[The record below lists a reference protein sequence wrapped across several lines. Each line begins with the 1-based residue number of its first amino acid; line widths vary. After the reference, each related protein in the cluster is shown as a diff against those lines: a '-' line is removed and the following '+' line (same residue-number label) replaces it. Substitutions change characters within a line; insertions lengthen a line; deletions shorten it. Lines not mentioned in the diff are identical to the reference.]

1 VNETPTTIETLI
13 EVFRSGQTEAFQRM
27 ASALEPADL
36 ADVLAELQDDERL
49 EAVRVLPPEV
59 SANALAA
66 LPEDAHAEETLA
78 ALDPEQAAD
87 IVEEL
92 EDDDAADLIGELE
105 PEEQERILGR
115 VEEEDRAEV
124 EHLLG
129 YGEET
134 AGGIMTTHLVTVRKS
149 DTADQ
154 ALAKIRQQADEV
166 EDFYQ
171 VFVVDG
177 MERLAGILP
186 LKALVL
192 SSPGRP
198 VREIMEGADNIV
210 HPDLD
215 QEEVARIMARYDLPS
230 VPVVD
235 ADGKLLGRVT
245 FDDVS
250 DVMEEEHTED
260 LLRFSGVAADEGLA
274 VALRTA
280 VRTRLPW
287 LYLNLF
293 TAFLAAAVVLYF
305 KDQIQRTVLLAALM
319 PVIAGLGGNAGTQAL
334 AVTVRRLA
342 LGLISRRQGMEAVAK
357 EALIGATNGLA
368 VGIAIALVTLA
379 MGEDPRLGLLVFLAM
394 SFNVFVAGTAG
405 AFIPI
410 VLEKVGVDPAIASS
424 VFVTTLTD
432 IVGFAFLLGLAG
444 YLLV

>member
-1 VNETPTTIETLI
+1 MTETPTTIETLI
-13 EVFRSGQTEAFQRM
+13 ELFRSGRTEAFQRN
-27 ASALEPADL
+27 ASELEPADL
-36 ADVLAELQDDERL
+36 ADVLVALQDDERL
-49 EAVRVLPPEV
+49 EAVRILPPEV
-59 SANALAA
+59 SANALAE

-78 ALDPEQAAD
+78 ALDPEHAAD

-92 EDDDAADLIGELE
+92 EDDDAADIIGELE

-124 EHLLG
+124 EHLLR
-129 YGEET
+129 YDEDT
-134 AGGIMTTHLVTVRKS
+134 AGGIMTAHLVTVRES

-171 VFVVDG
+171 VFVVDA

-192 SSPGRP
+192 SAPGRP
-198 VREIMEGADNIV
+198 VRDIMEDADNIV

-215 QEEVARIMARYDLPS
+215 QEEVARMIARYDLPA

-235 ADGKLLGRVT
+235 ANGKLLGRVT

-274 VALRTA
+274 VALKTA

-287 LYLNLF
+287 LYLNLL
-293 TAFLAAAVVLYF
+293 TAFLAAAVVIYF
-305 KDQIQRTVLLAALM
+305 QNQIQRTVMLAALM
-319 PVIAGLGGNAGTQAL
+319 PVIAGMGGNAGTQAL

-342 LGLISRRQGMEAVAK
+342 LGLISRRQGLEAVAK

-368 VGIAIALVTLA
+368 VGLAIALVTLA
-379 MGEDPRLGLLVFLAM
+379 LGQDPRLGLLVFIAM
-394 SFNVFVAGTAG
+394 SFNIFLAGFAG

-410 VLEKVGVDPAIASS
+410 VLEKIGVDPAIASS

-432 IVGFAFLLGLAG
+432 IAGFAFLLGLAG

>member
-1 VNETPTTIETLI
+1 MSETPTTIDTLI
-13 EVFRSGQTEAFQRM
+13 ELFRSGRTEAFQRS
-27 ASALEPADL
+27 ASELEPADL
-36 ADVLAELQDDERL
+36 ADVLAALHDDERL
-49 EAVRVLPPEV
+49 EAVRILPPEV
-59 SANALAA
+59 SANALAE
-66 LPEDAHAEETLA
+66 LPEDVHAEETLA

-92 EDDDAADLIGELE
+92 EDDDAADLLGELE
-105 PEEQERILGR
+105 PEEQKRILGR

-124 EHLLG
+124 ERLLRFD
-129 YGEET
+129 EET
-134 AGGIMTTHLVTVRKS
+134 AGGIMTAHLVTVRDD

-154 ALAKIRQQADEV
+154 ALAKIRQQADVV

-171 VFVVDG
+171 VFVVDA

-192 SSPGRP
+192 SAPGLP
-198 VREIMEGADNIV
+198 VVEIMESADNTV

-215 QEEVARIMARYDLPS
+215 QEEVARIMARYDLPA

-235 ADGKLLGRVT
+235 ANGKLLGRVT

-260 LLRFSGVAADEGLA
+260 LLRFSGVAADEGLG
-274 VALRTA
+274 VALKTA

-293 TAFLAAAVVLYF
+293 TAFLAAAVVVYF
-305 KDQIQRTVLLAALM
+305 KDEIQRTVLLAALM
-319 PVIAGLGGNAGTQAL
+319 PIIAGLGGNAGTQSL

-342 LGLISRRQGMEAVAK
+342 LGLITRRQGLEGVAK

-368 VGIAIALVTLA
+368 VGLAIALVTLA
-379 MGEDPRLGLLVFLAM
+379 VGEDPRLGLLVFLAM
-394 SFNVFVAGTAG
+394 TFNVFVAGTAG

-410 VLEKVGVDPAIASS
+410 VLEKIGVDPAVASS
-424 VFVTTLTD
+424 VFVTSLTD
-432 IVGFAFLLGLAG
+432 IAGFAFLLGLAS
-444 YLLV
+444 YLIV

>member
-1 VNETPTTIETLI
+1 MSETPTTIDTLI
-13 EVFRSGQTEAFQRM
+13 ELFRSGNTEAFKRS
-27 ASALEPADL
+27 ASELEPADM
-36 ADVLAELQDDERL
+36 ADVLAALHDDERL
-49 EAVRVLPPEV
+49 EAVRILPPEV
-59 SANALAA
+59 SANALAE
-66 LPEDAHAEETLA
+66 LPDDVHAEETLA

-92 EDDDAADLIGELE
+92 EDDDAADLLGELE
-105 PEEQERILGR
+105 PEEQKRILGR

-124 EHLLG
+124 EDLLR
-129 YGEET
+129 YDEET
-134 AGGIMTTHLVTVRKS
+134 AGGIMTAHLVTVRDN

-154 ALAKIRQQADEV
+154 ALTKIRQQADVV

-171 VFVVDG
+171 VFVVDA

-192 SSPGRP
+192 SAPARP
-198 VREIMEGADNIV
+198 VREIMEGADNTV

-215 QEEVARIMARYDLPS
+215 QEEVARIMARYDLPA

-235 ADGKLLGRVT
+235 ANGKLLGRVT

-260 LLRFSGVAADEGLA
+260 LLRFSGVAADEGLG
-274 VALRTA
+274 VALKTA

-293 TAFLAAAVVLYF
+293 TAFLAAAVVVYF
-305 KDQIQRTVLLAALM
+305 KDEIQRTVLLAALM
-319 PVIAGLGGNAGTQAL
+319 PIIAGLGGNAGTQSL
-334 AVTVRRLA
+334 AVTVRRLS
-342 LGLISRRQGMEAVAK
+342 LGLISRRQGLEGVAK

-368 VGIAIALVTLA
+368 VGLAIALVTLA
-379 MGEDPRLGLLVFLAM
+379 VGEDPRLGLLVFLAM
-394 SFNVFVAGTAG
+394 TFNVFVAGTAG

-410 VLEKVGVDPAIASS
+410 VLEKIGVDPAIASS
-424 VFVTTLTD
+424 VFVTSLTD
-432 IVGFAFLLGLAG
+432 IAGFAFLLGLAS
-444 YLLV
+444 YLII

>member
-13 EVFRSGQTEAFQRM
+13 EIFRSGQTEAFQRN

-36 ADVLAELQDDERL
+36 ADVLAALQDDERL

-66 LPEDAHAEETLA
+66 LPEDIHAEETLA

-92 EDDDAADLIGELE
+92 EDDDAADLLGELE
-105 PEEQERILGR
+105 PADQERILGR

-129 YGEET
+129 YDEET

-198 VREIMEGADNIV
+198 VREIMEGADNMV
-210 HPDLD
+210 HPDVD

-410 VLEKVGVDPAIASS
+410 VLEKAGIDPAIASS

-444 YLLV
+444 FLLV

>member
-13 EVFRSGQTEAFQRM
+13 AIFRSGQTEAFQRM
-27 ASALEPADL
+27 ASALDSADL

-49 EAVRVLPPEV
+49 EAVRILPPEI

-66 LPEDAHAEETLA
+66 LPEDVHAEETLA

-124 EHLLG
+124 EHLLR
-129 YGEET
+129 YDEET

-149 DTADQ
+149 DTANQ

-192 SSPGRP
+192 SAPGRP
-198 VREIMEGADNIV
+198 VREIMESADNTV
-210 HPDLD
+210 LPDLD
-215 QEEVARIMARYDLPS
+215 QEEVARVMARYDLPA

-274 VALRTA
+274 VALKSA

-305 KDQIQRTVLLAALM
+305 KDEIQRTVLLAALM

-342 LGLISRRQGMEAVAK
+342 LGLISQRQGLEAVAK

-368 VGIAIALVTLA
+368 VGVAIALVTLA

-394 SFNVFVAGTAG
+394 TFNVFVAGTAG

-410 VLEKVGVDPAIASS
+410 VLEKAGIDPAIASS

-444 YLLV
+444 FLLV

>member
-1 VNETPTTIETLI
+1 
-13 EVFRSGQTEAFQRM
+13 
-27 ASALEPADL
+27 
-36 ADVLAELQDDERL
+36 
-49 EAVRVLPPEV
+49 
-59 SANALAA
+59 
-66 LPEDAHAEETLA
+66 
-78 ALDPEQAAD
+78 
-87 IVEEL
+87 
-92 EDDDAADLIGELE
+92 
-105 PEEQERILGR
+105 
-115 VEEEDRAEV
+115 
-124 EHLLG
+124 
-129 YGEET
+129 
-134 AGGIMTTHLVTVRKS
+134 
-149 DTADQ
+149 
-154 ALAKIRQQADEV
+154 
-166 EDFYQ
+166 
-171 VFVVDG
+171 

-198 VREIMEGADNIV
+198 VREIMEGADNMV
-210 HPDLD
+210 HPDVD

-410 VLEKVGVDPAIASS
+410 VLEKAGIDPAIASS

-444 YLLV
+444 FLLV

>member
-1 VNETPTTIETLI
+1 MNETPTTIETLI
-13 EVFRSGQTEAFQRM
+13 EVFRSGQTEAFQRL

-66 LPEDAHAEETLA
+66 LPEDVHAEETLA

-124 EHLLG
+124 EHLLR
-129 YGEET
+129 YDEDT

-171 VFVVDG
+171 VFVVDD

-198 VREIMEGADNIV
+198 VREIMEGADNMV

-215 QEEVARIMARYDLPS
+215 QEEVARIMARYDLPA

-342 LGLISRRQGMEAVAK
+342 LGLISRRQGLEAVAK
-357 EALIGATNGLA
+357 EALIGATNGVA
-368 VGIAIALVTLA
+368 VGVAIALVTLA

-410 VLEKVGVDPAIASS
+410 LLEKAGIDPAIASS

>member
-1 VNETPTTIETLI
+1 MNETPTTIETLI
-13 EVFRSGQTEAFQRM
+13 EIFRSGQTEAFQRN

-36 ADVLAELQDDERL
+36 ADVLAALQDDERL

-66 LPEDAHAEETLA
+66 LPEDIHAEETLA

-92 EDDDAADLIGELE
+92 EDDDAADLLGELE
-105 PEEQERILGR
+105 PADQERILGR

-129 YGEET
+129 YDEET

-198 VREIMEGADNIV
+198 VREIMEGADNMV
-210 HPDLD
+210 HPDVD

-319 PVIAGLGGNAGTQAL
+319 PVIAGLGGNACTQAL

-410 VLEKVGVDPAIASS
+410 VLEKAGIDPAIASS

-444 YLLV
+444 FLLV

>member
-1 VNETPTTIETLI
+1 MNETPTTIEALI
-13 EVFRSGQTEAFQRM
+13 AIFRSGQTEAFQRM
-27 ASALEPADL
+27 ASELDSADL

-49 EAVRVLPPEV
+49 EAVRILPPEI

-66 LPEDAHAEETLA
+66 LPEDVHAEETLA

-124 EHLLG
+124 EHLLR
-129 YGEET
+129 YDEET

-149 DTADQ
+149 DTANQ

-192 SSPGRP
+192 SAPGRP
-198 VREIMEGADNIV
+198 VREIMESADNTV
-210 HPDLD
+210 LPDLD
-215 QEEVARIMARYDLPS
+215 QEEVARVMARYDLPA

-274 VALRTA
+274 VALKSA

-305 KDQIQRTVLLAALM
+305 KDEIQRTVLLAALM

-342 LGLISRRQGMEAVAK
+342 LGLISQRQGLEAVAK

-368 VGIAIALVTLA
+368 VGVAIALVTLA

-394 SFNVFVAGTAG
+394 TFNVFVAGTAG

-410 VLEKVGVDPAIASS
+410 VLEKAGIDPAIASS

-444 YLLV
+444 FLLV

>member
-1 VNETPTTIETLI
+1 MTETPTPIETAIDL
-13 EVFRSGQTEAFQRM
+13 FRMGQSATFLEQ
-27 ASALEPADL
+27 ASAFEPADL
-36 ADVLAELQDDERL
+36 ADVLAALDEDERIQ
-49 EAVRVLPPEV
+49 AVKLLPPEV
-59 SANALAA
+59 AADALAE
-66 LPEDAHAEETLA
+66 LPDDAHAEETLA
-78 ALDPEQAAD
+78 ALDPAHAAD

-92 EDDDAADLIGELE
+92 EDDDAADLLGDLE
-105 PEEQERILGR
+105 PAEQERILAV

-124 EHLLG
+124 ENLLR
-129 YGEET
+129 YDEET
-134 AGGIMTTHLVTVRKS
+134 AGGIMTTHLVTVRES

-154 ALAKIRQQADEV
+154 ALAAIRQQAEEV

-171 VFVVDG
+171 VFVVDT
-177 MERLAGILP
+177 MERLVGILP

-192 SSPGRP
+192 SAPGRP
-198 VREIMEGADNIV
+198 VRGIMETADTTV
-210 HPDLD
+210 LPDLD
-215 QEEVARIMARYDLPS
+215 QEEVARLMARYDLPA

-235 ADGKLLGRVT
+235 ANGKLLGRVT

-260 LLRFSGVAADEGLA
+260 LLRFSGVAADEGLG

-293 TAFLAAAVVLYF
+293 TAFLAAAVVVYF
-305 KDQIQRTVLLAALM
+305 REEIQRTVLLAALM
-319 PVIAGLGGNAGTQAL
+319 PIIAGLGGNAGTQSL

-342 LGLISRRQGMEAVAK
+342 LGLITRRQGVEAVAK
-357 EALIGATNGLA
+357 EALIGAANGLA

-379 MGEDPRLGLLVFLAM
+379 VGEDPRLGLLVFLAM
-394 SFNVFVAGTAG
+394 TFNVFVAGSAG

-410 VLEKVGVDPAIASS
+410 VLEKVGIDPAIASS

-432 IVGFAFLLGLAG
+432 IVGFAFLLGLASV
-444 YLLV
+444 LLI

>member
-1 VNETPTTIETLI
+1 MNETPTTIEALI
-13 EVFRSGQTEAFQRM
+13 AIFRSGQTEAFQRM
-27 ASALEPADL
+27 ASELDSADL

-49 EAVRVLPPEV
+49 EAVRILPPEI

-66 LPEDAHAEETLA
+66 LPEDVHAEETLA

-124 EHLLG
+124 EHLLR
-129 YGEET
+129 YDEET

-149 DTADQ
+149 DTANQ

-192 SSPGRP
+192 SAPGRP
-198 VREIMEGADNIV
+198 VREIMEGADNTV
-210 HPDLD
+210 LPDLD
-215 QEEVARIMARYDLPS
+215 QEEVARVMARYDLPA

-274 VALRTA
+274 VALKSA

-287 LYLNLF
+287 LFLNLF

-305 KDQIQRTVLLAALM
+305 KDEIQRTVLLAALM

-342 LGLISRRQGMEAVAK
+342 LGLISQRHGLEAVAK

-368 VGIAIALVTLA
+368 VGVAIALVTLA

-394 SFNVFVAGTAG
+394 TFNVFVAGTAG

-410 VLEKVGVDPAIASS
+410 VLVKAGIDPAIASS

-444 YLLV
+444 FLLV

>member
-1 VNETPTTIETLI
+1 MNETPTTIETLI
-13 EVFRSGQTEAFQRM
+13 EIFRSGQTEAFQRN

-36 ADVLAELQDDERL
+36 ADVLAALQDDERL

-66 LPEDAHAEETLA
+66 LPEDIHAEETLA

-92 EDDDAADLIGELE
+92 EDDDAADLLGELE
-105 PEEQERILGR
+105 PADQERILGR

-129 YGEET
+129 YDEET

-198 VREIMEGADNIV
+198 VREIMEGADNMV
-210 HPDLD
+210 HPDVD

-410 VLEKVGVDPAIASS
+410 VLEKAGIDPAIASS

-444 YLLV
+444 FLLV

>member
-1 VNETPTTIETLI
+1 MSETPTTIDTLI
-13 EVFRSGQTEAFQRM
+13 ELFRSGHTEAFQRS
-27 ASALEPADL
+27 ASELEPADL
-36 ADVLAELQDDERL
+36 ADVLAALHDDERL
-49 EAVRVLPPEV
+49 EAVRILPPEV
-59 SANALAA
+59 SANALAE
-66 LPEDAHAEETLA
+66 LPEDVHAEETLA

-92 EDDDAADLIGELE
+92 EDDDAADLLGELE
-105 PEEQERILGR
+105 PEEQKRILGR

-124 EHLLG
+124 EDLLR
-129 YGEET
+129 YDEET
-134 AGGIMTTHLVTVRKS
+134 AGGIMTAHLVTVRDN

-154 ALAKIRQQADEV
+154 ALTKIRQQADVV

-171 VFVVDG
+171 VFVVDA

-192 SSPGRP
+192 SAPARP
-198 VREIMEGADNIV
+198 VREIMEGADNTV

-215 QEEVARIMARYDLPS
+215 QEEVARIMARYDLPA

-235 ADGKLLGRVT
+235 ANGKLLGRVT

-260 LLRFSGVAADEGLA
+260 LLRFSGVAADEGLG
-274 VALRTA
+274 VALKTA

-293 TAFLAAAVVLYF
+293 TAFLAAAVVVYF
-305 KDQIQRTVLLAALM
+305 KDEIQRTVLLAALM
-319 PVIAGLGGNAGTQAL
+319 PIIAGLGGNAGTQSL
-334 AVTVRRLA
+334 AVTVRRLS
-342 LGLISRRQGMEAVAK
+342 LGLISRRQGLEGVAK

-368 VGIAIALVTLA
+368 VGLAIALVTLA
-379 MGEDPRLGLLVFLAM
+379 VGEDPRLGLLVFLAM
-394 SFNVFVAGTAG
+394 TFNVFVAGTAG

-410 VLEKVGVDPAIASS
+410 VLEKIGVDPAVASS
-424 VFVTTLTD
+424 VFVTSLTD
-432 IVGFAFLLGLAG
+432 IAGFAFLLGLAS
-444 YLLV
+444 YLII

>member
-13 EVFRSGQTEAFQRM
+13 EIFRSGQTEAFQRN

-36 ADVLAELQDDERL
+36 ADVLAALQDDERL

-66 LPEDAHAEETLA
+66 LPEDIHAEETLA

-92 EDDDAADLIGELE
+92 EDDDAADLLGELE
-105 PEEQERILGR
+105 PADQERILGR
-115 VEEEDRAEV
+115 VEEEDR
-124 EHLLG
+124 
-129 YGEET
+129 
-134 AGGIMTTHLVTVRKS
+134 
-149 DTADQ
+149 
-154 ALAKIRQQADEV
+154 AKIRQQADEV

-198 VREIMEGADNIV
+198 VREIMEGADNMV
-210 HPDLD
+210 HPDVD

-410 VLEKVGVDPAIASS
+410 VLEKAGIDPAIASS

-444 YLLV
+444 FLLV

>member
-1 VNETPTTIETLI
+1 
-13 EVFRSGQTEAFQRM
+13 
-27 ASALEPADL
+27 
-36 ADVLAELQDDERL
+36 
-49 EAVRVLPPEV
+49 
-59 SANALAA
+59 
-66 LPEDAHAEETLA
+66 
-78 ALDPEQAAD
+78 
-87 IVEEL
+87 
-92 EDDDAADLIGELE
+92 
-105 PEEQERILGR
+105 
-115 VEEEDRAEV
+115 
-124 EHLLG
+124 
-129 YGEET
+129 
-134 AGGIMTTHLVTVRKS
+134 
-149 DTADQ
+149 
-154 ALAKIRQQADEV
+154 
-166 EDFYQ
+166 

-198 VREIMEGADNIV
+198 VREIMEGADNMV
-210 HPDLD
+210 HPDVD

-410 VLEKVGVDPAIASS
+410 VLEKAGIDPAIASS

-444 YLLV
+444 FLLV

>member
-1 VNETPTTIETLI
+1 MSETPTTIDTLI
-13 EVFRSGQTEAFQRM
+13 ELFRSGHTEAFQRS
-27 ASALEPADL
+27 ASELEPADL
-36 ADVLAELQDDERL
+36 ADVLAALHDDERL
-49 EAVRVLPPEV
+49 EAVRILPPEV
-59 SANALAA
+59 SANALAE
-66 LPEDAHAEETLA
+66 LPEDVHAEETLA

-92 EDDDAADLIGELE
+92 EDDDAADLLGELE
-105 PEEQERILGR
+105 PEEQKRILGR

-124 EHLLG
+124 EDLLR
-129 YGEET
+129 YDEET
-134 AGGIMTTHLVTVRKS
+134 AGGIMTAHLVTVRDN

-154 ALAKIRQQADEV
+154 ALTKIRQQADVV

-171 VFVVDG
+171 VFVVDA
-177 MERLAGILP
+177 MERLVGILP

-192 SSPGRP
+192 SAPARP
-198 VREIMEGADNIV
+198 VREIMEGADNMV

-215 QEEVARIMARYDLPS
+215 QEEVARIMARYDLPA

-235 ADGKLLGRVT
+235 ANGKLLGRVT

-260 LLRFSGVAADEGLA
+260 LLRFSGVAADEGLG
-274 VALRTA
+274 VALKTA

-293 TAFLAAAVVLYF
+293 TAFLAAAVVVYF
-305 KDQIQRTVLLAALM
+305 KEEIQRTVLLAALM
-319 PVIAGLGGNAGTQAL
+319 PIIAGLGGNAGTQSL

-342 LGLISRRQGMEAVAK
+342 LGLISRRQGLEGVAK

-368 VGIAIALVTLA
+368 VGLAIALVTLA
-379 MGEDPRLGLLVFLAM
+379 VGEDPRLGLLVFLAM
-394 SFNVFVAGTAG
+394 TFNVFVAGTAG

-410 VLEKVGVDPAIASS
+410 VLEKIGVDPAVASS
-424 VFVTTLTD
+424 VFVTSLTD
-432 IVGFAFLLGLAG
+432 IAGFAFLLGLAS
-444 YLLV
+444 YLII

>member
-1 VNETPTTIETLI
+1 MSETPTTIDTLI
-13 EVFRSGQTEAFQRM
+13 ELFRSGNTKAFQRS
-27 ASALEPADL
+27 ASELEPADL
-36 ADVLAELQDDERL
+36 ADVLAALHDDERL
-49 EAVRVLPPEV
+49 EAVRILPPEV
-59 SANALAA
+59 SANALAE
-66 LPEDAHAEETLA
+66 LPDDVHAEETLA

-92 EDDDAADLIGELE
+92 EDDDAADLLGELE
-105 PEEQERILGR
+105 PEEQKRILGR

-124 EHLLG
+124 EDLLR
-129 YGEET
+129 YDEET
-134 AGGIMTTHLVTVRKS
+134 AGGIMTAHLVTVCDN

-154 ALAKIRQQADEV
+154 ALSKIRQQAEVV

-171 VFVVDG
+171 VFVVDA

-192 SSPGRP
+192 SAPARP
-198 VREIMEGADNIV
+198 VREIMEGADNTV

-215 QEEVARIMARYDLPS
+215 QEEVARIMARYDLPA

-235 ADGKLLGRVT
+235 ANGKLLGRVT

-260 LLRFSGVAADEGLA
+260 LLRFSGVAADEGLG
-274 VALRTA
+274 VALKTA

-293 TAFLAAAVVLYF
+293 TAFLAAAVVVYF
-305 KDQIQRTVLLAALM
+305 KDEIQRTVLLAALM
-319 PVIAGLGGNAGTQAL
+319 PIIAGLGGNAGTQSL
-334 AVTVRRLA
+334 AVTVRRLS
-342 LGLISRRQGMEAVAK
+342 LGLISRRQGLEGVAK

-368 VGIAIALVTLA
+368 VGLAIALVTLA
-379 MGEDPRLGLLVFLAM
+379 VGEDPRLGLLVFLAM
-394 SFNVFVAGTAG
+394 TFNVFVAGTAG

-410 VLEKVGVDPAIASS
+410 VLEKIGVDPAIASS
-424 VFVTTLTD
+424 VFVTSLTD
-432 IVGFAFLLGLAG
+432 IAGFAFLLGLAS
-444 YLLV
+444 YLIV

>member
-1 VNETPTTIETLI
+1 MNETPTTIDALI
-13 EVFRSGQTEAFQRM
+13 AIFRSGQTEAFQRM
-27 ASALEPADL
+27 ASALDSADL

-49 EAVRVLPPEV
+49 EAVRILPPEI

-66 LPEDAHAEETLA
+66 LPEDVHAEETLA

-124 EHLLG
+124 EHLLR
-129 YGEET
+129 YDEET

-149 DTADQ
+149 DTANQ

-192 SSPGRP
+192 SAPGRP
-198 VREIMEGADNIV
+198 VREIMESADNTV
-210 HPDLD
+210 LPDLD
-215 QEEVARIMARYDLPS
+215 QEEVARVMARYDLPA

-274 VALRTA
+274 VALKSA

-305 KDQIQRTVLLAALM
+305 KDEIQRTVLLAALM

-342 LGLISRRQGMEAVAK
+342 LGLISQRQGLEAVAK

-368 VGIAIALVTLA
+368 VGVAIALVTLA

-394 SFNVFVAGTAG
+394 TFNVFVAGTAG

-410 VLEKVGVDPAIASS
+410 VLEKAGIDPAIASS

-444 YLLV
+444 FLLV